1 MPPQDPYAAVAT
13 SDDPYAP
20 IAQKNGANLPADRTG
35 QDTTVVKP
43 PTWGGV
49 VKGIPDFLKQ
59 TGEAA
64 VKDVKDVAAAVTPKV
79 KETMTELKQDPTL
92 IVPLWFGAGMSILSS
107 AGRGVAEPIGDALK
121 GDEWDAAS
129 KAAGGDPDA
138 ARRYRDEGNAGGE
151 FWEMAGRPIVMLGAG
166 KALGLIGGSV
176 AEGSD
181 VAGTRIVRSIM
192 ADSGGLRS
200 GIPIED
206 ANLAREALQD
216 AAREEYGTGPAGQKA
231 LKKALPT
238 RERSIADLLSGQPLT
253 ESAVEAGN
261 RQALNLMKKAV
272 DIAGQPADKINAVYG
287 YIDGRQAA
295 QGVYHDLEEEAR
307 WADSQGLNTY
317 AKALRDRAKA
327 VSGKK
332 TLGELYDLKKSANK
346 LADVSRNTQEAIDL
360 MDSWSALAGSV
371 RRNVYP
377 VYEDLVTKSGT
388 PGFSLAAAGKKEGAA
403 MMLRNGYEKRWLTAQ
418 KVTDELHTPGHLTEM
433 GARGAPEHRLKVAAV
448 VRAGQKSGIL
458 PQETGYLNKA
468 VRKGVGKLSSD
479 TRPASLNVTQPAKFS
494 AGTLGSMKQLP
505 GATFSFNIP
514 TTPGV
519 EEALGDLLQPAA
531 KAQRHAYEDPHYLT
545 STRPKP
551 REVGPKGVRTE
562 GSTGADIETATTQEP
577 RQDIVRGGG
586 VLKTADLKTA
596 VGIRDRLKDFMNSR
610 YFKVMRPEKQQQV
623 REALANIEDQV
634 RQYQAGHGGSS
645 RVEHTPAKM
654 EYSPRSTGNVPVRH
668 PARRALPAILSSTE
682 RESQDQ

>member
-20 IAQKNGANLPADRTG
+20 IAQKNGANPPADRTG
-35 QDTTVVKP
+35 QDTTVVKS

-59 TGEAA
+59 TGQAA

-79 KETMTELKQDPTL
+79 KETMADLKQDPTR
-92 IVPLWFGAGMSILSS
+92 IVPLWFGAGMSLLSS

-151 FWEMAGRPIVMLGAG
+151 FWEMAGRPIVMLAAG
-166 KALGLIGGSV
+166 KALGSIGGSA

-216 AAREEYGTGPAGQKA
+216 AAREEYGAGPTGQKA

-261 RQALNLMKKAV
+261 KQALNLMKKAV

-327 VSGKK
+327 VSGKR

-388 PGFSLAAAGKKEGAA
+388 PGFSLTAAGKKEGAA

-418 KVTDELHTPGHLTEM
+418 KVTDEAPHAGSPDGDGRPRSPRASTKGCRGRARWTEIGHPSTGDWIPQQSGTEGRRQAFPGDQS
-433 GARGAPEHRLKVAAV
+433 GSPERDP
-448 VRAGQKSGIL
+448 AGEVQ
-458 PQETGYLNKA
+458 
-468 VRKGVGKLSSD
+468 RWH
-479 TRPASLNVTQPAKFS
+479 
-494 AGTLGSMKQLP
+494 AGFDE
-505 GATFSFNIP
+505 ATSW
-514 TTPGV
+514 
-519 EEALGDLLQPAA
+519 GDLLVQ
-531 KAQRHAYEDPHYLT
+531 HSDDPW
-545 STRPKP
+545 
-551 REVGPKGVRTE
+551 G
-562 GSTGADIETATTQEP
+562 
-577 RQDIVRGGG
+577 
-586 VLKTADLKTA
+586 
-596 VGIRDRLKDFMNSR
+596 
-610 YFKVMRPEKQQQV
+610 
-623 REALANIEDQV
+623 
-634 RQYQAGHGGSS
+634 
-645 RVEHTPAKM
+645 
-654 EYSPRSTGNVPVRH
+654 
-668 PARRALPAILSSTE
+668 
-682 RESQDQ
+682 